1 MYKKNDAVS
10 VFLVLLQKKPLKA
23 EVFLFVFSFLR
34 IGGSEC
40 CKMPLIWGNFI
51 EDMTAGTKSL
61 GHYLK
66 ITGEILQ
73 FI

>member
-1 MYKKNDAVS
+1 MYKKNDAMS
-10 VFLVLLQKKPLKA
+10 VFLVLLQKTLKA
-23 EVFLFVFSFLR
+23 EVFLFVFFCLR

-51 EDMTAGTKSL
+51 EDKTAGTKSL
-61 GHYLK
+61 GLYLK

-73 FI
+73 FT